1 MKTADLQKYR
11 REEYRIMMGKS
22 HFIISTGLTVSI
34 ITMAGV
40 PVTSA
45 AVVAAAVSSLLPDID
60 EPNSILVSKTLSEP
74 ILRILQTIM
83 LGAVVWILWKGLF
96 GMPWDLGIAVAVVF
110 VAFLPLRSLRKVVM
124 CLIGVGIMIYGRE
137 ISPWNYMG
145 GSLLIICTFLPHR
158 GLTHTVYG
166 TAAWTALL
174 YGTTAHTGNS
184 IWFAGGVS
192 YLLHLL
198 ADSLTN
204 RGVRLL
210 PPLKWRLRFNLMST
224 GTRKGSAVENV
235 CILLTIIITGLVFL
249 PKLTGG

>member
-1 MKTADLQKYR
+1 
-11 REEYRIMMGKS
+11 MMGKS
-22 HFIISTGLTVSI
+22 HFIISTGLTVSLM
-34 ITMAGV
+34 TMAGV

-83 LGAVVWILWKGLF
+83 LASVVWILWKGLF
-96 GMPWDLGIAVAVVF
+96 GMPWDIGIAVAIVF
-110 VAFLPLRSLRKVVM
+110 VAFLPTRSLRKVVM
-124 CLIGVGIMIYGRE
+124 FLIGVGIIIYGRE
-137 ISPWNYMG
+137 IAPWNYMG

-158 GLTHTVYG
+158 GLTHTIYG

-174 YGTTAHTGNS
+174 YGTTAHLGSS
-184 IWFAGGVS
+184 IWIAGGTS
-192 YLLHLL
+192 YFLHLL

-210 PPLKWRLRFNLMST
+210 PPLLFKLRFILMS
-224 GTRKGSAVENV
+224 SVN
-235 CILLTIIITGLVFL
+235 
-249 PKLTGG
+249 